1 MGYTHFYE
9 IMDESVDLRV
19 VEVGRDIA
27 EVIRRCEILIGDA
40 NGTPDSAPEI
50 SSAAIKFNGVKPD
63 NYERF
68 NYPPDFEFN
77 RHQGL
82 KTGFEFCKTARRP
95 YDIVVCAEMLALKHH
110 LGDAVHISSDGSR
123 KESGWR
129 DAIALH
135 DYIFRDRDGETLAG
149 QIRKDFL
156 MGWTFETEP
165 DHIQNFIN
173 DRLREVDAFKA
184 HIGNDPLAVTQRNIA
199 RDNRNYG
206 APGHDY
212 IAVWY
217 LADSA
222 QDGKPYI
229 GLLLCD
235 YEVSAERN
243 ERDGMILNRHGD
255 GGWPRTSPLAQIWG
269 CKPMDAS
276 MQPYHYSCPVEY
288 LDTAPPRS
296 RHEREWYDEVRQ
308 RALLDITPT
317 ADTAY

>member
-1 MGYTHFYE
+1 
-9 IMDESVDLRV
+9 
-19 VEVGRDIA
+19 
-27 EVIRRCEILIGDA
+27 
-40 NGTPDSAPEI
+40 
-50 SSAAIKFNGVKPD
+50 
-63 NYERF
+63 
-68 NYPPDFEFN
+68 
-77 RHQGL
+77 
-82 KTGFEFCKTARRP
+82 
-95 YDIVVCAEMLALKHH
+95 
-110 LGDAVHISSDGSR
+110 
-123 KESGWR
+123 
-129 DAIALH
+129 
-135 DYIFRDRDGETLAG
+135 
-149 QIRKDFL
+149 

-184 HIGNDPLAVTQRNIA
+184 HIGNDPLAVTQRNNA
-199 RDNRNYG
+199 RDNRSYG

-235 YEVSAERN
+235 YDVSAERN

-255 GGWPRTSPLAQIWG
+255 GGWPRTSPLVQIWG

-288 LDTAPPRS
+288 LDSAPPRS
-296 RHEREWYDEVRQ
+296 RHERAWYDEVRQ